1 MNLAH
6 GFEKSSCAQ
15 RQLKLSSTFMKNGL
29 SPLISA
35 SAFDDNGYRYPLLD
49 NMQKVSDFGTLRIK
63 WEASIKFLSS
73 GLWKSFCCCGREP
86 TPCRTESSALLL
98 CEADG
103 VARACSQWLEV
114 VSN

>member
-73 GLWKSFCCCGREP
+73 GLWESFRRGGRKSK
-86 TPCRTESSALLL
+86 
-98 CEADG
+98 
-103 VARACSQWLEV
+103 SQRG
-114 VSN
+114 